1 MPLLIATSVKDF
13 GFFFILFLFFFV
25 LICTLIYVIM
35 VIVQRRQK
43 KALISSMNRILREA
57 SIEPLWDGLQRK

>member
-25 LICTLIYVIM
+25 LICTLIYVTM

-43 KALISSMNRILREA
+43 KALISSMNRILRGA
-57 SIEPLWDGLQRK
+57 SIESLWDGLQRK